1 MSSETVSSL
10 ARLLADTRLVLS
22 SVSFRFSP
30 QFVRIIFSTACQI
43 PRIVMSVREPDWS
56 IGLSIWSS
64 TPSQSHLIPWCQVV
78 CLLDAFDTFI
88 NVLEN
93 HYHHESKQGQ
103 GPVFLKIIS
112 FYPFMKVITI
122 VYYSSP
128 LFTIVHHRL
137 QTQDILIMMPRS
149 PRPLLRPAFWRL
161 SPSHFWQALLA
172 QVQILMVWSMPHRW
186 KYWWKYWC
194 HTGGN
199 TDVLIDVNDNGDCKS
214 YFCQATQVE
223 ISPG

>member
-1 MSSETVSSL
+1 MSLTTGQWHKCMHPCHWPLVNDMNACIRVIDRCHWL
-10 ARLLADTRLVLS
+10 GLYYVGLVLS

-43 PRIVMSVREPDWS
+43 PSIVMSVREPDWS

-122 VYYSSP
+122 VYHSSP
-128 LFTIVHHRL
+128 LFTIVHHR
-137 QTQDILIMMPRS
+137 
-149 PRPLLRPAFWRL
+149 
-161 SPSHFWQALLA
+161 
-172 QVQILMVWSMPHRW
+172 
-186 KYWWKYWC
+186 
-194 HTGGN
+194 
-199 TDVLIDVNDNGDCKS
+199 
-214 YFCQATQVE
+214 
-223 ISPG
+223 